1 MKYLFNTFL
10 ILLLTIFFTA
20 CSEQTIEETS
30 AAEKDLIDA
39 VEANA
44 EIAPA
49 KAMQEMKL
57 EVEETADEMTEEI
70 SLVAP
75 DEAVI
80 SE

>member
-1 MKYLFNTFL
+1 MKYLVNTFL
-10 ILLLTIFFTA
+10 IILLTLFFTA
-20 CSEQTIEETS
+20 CSEQPSEDVLTS
-30 AAEKDLIDA
+30 KENLIDA

-49 KAMQEMKL
+49 KAMEEMKL
-57 EVEETADEMTEEI
+57 EVEETADEITEEI

-75 DEAVI
+75 DQTTA